1 MQMKQFYEKVGLNI
15 AKKRIEKGYS
25 REMLA
30 ELVDI
35 SPRFLYEIETGR
47 KGFSAE
53 VYYKIVQALDV
64 GDLQLL

>member
-1 MQMKQFYEKVGLNI
+1 MKQFYEKVGLNI

-30 ELVDI
+30 ELADI
-35 SPRFLYEIETGR
+35 SPRFLYERETGR

>member
-1 MQMKQFYEKVGLNI
+1 
-15 AKKRIEKGYS
+15 
-25 REMLA
+25 MLA
-30 ELVDI
+30 ELADI

-53 VYYKIVQALDV
+53 VYYKIGQALDV